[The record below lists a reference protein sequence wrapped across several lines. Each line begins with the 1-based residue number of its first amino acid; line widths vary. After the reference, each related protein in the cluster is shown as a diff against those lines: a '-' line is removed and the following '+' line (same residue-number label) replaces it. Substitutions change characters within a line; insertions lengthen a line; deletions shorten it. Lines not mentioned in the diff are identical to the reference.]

1 MVRHSRTNDE
11 ESRLRPPRYDA
22 ARIVLNYKDRARLYE
37 RIDKRVLMMNEL
49 GLFDEVESLLSS
61 GLSPECTAMQAI
73 GYKEAVLAVRGEIS
87 RGEAI
92 AMIQQ
97 NSRRYAKR
105 QLTWFKRWEAAHWIE
120 WENAPDFEAARQSST
135 EFLLGQG
142 YHNIANIL

>member
-1 MVRHSRTNDE
+1 
-11 ESRLRPPRYDA
+11 
-22 ARIVLNYKDRARLYE
+22 
-37 RIDKRVLMMNEL
+37 
-49 GLFDEVESLLSS
+49 
-61 GLSPECTAMQAI
+61 MQAI

-120 WENAPDFEAARQSST
+120 WENAPDFVAARQSST
-135 EFLLGQG
+135 EFLLGRG